1 MLRRPPRVTR
11 PDTLFPYTA
20 LFRSPW
26 PVALP
31 ADRAAAAPAGRG
43 RLPRQRRR
51 HGLRM
56 TGHPVIRPVDRPDV
70 DTLRALVS
78 PRSIAVIGASDDPT
92 RIGGRRLGYMLR
104 PRFAGPIWPVNPKH
118 VYVQG
123 LSAAPSVAHLPQRPA
138 A

>member
-51 HGLRM
+51 HGLSM

-92 RIGGRRLGYMLR
+92 RIGGRPLGDRKSTRL
-104 PRFAGPIWPVNPKH
+104 NSSH
-118 VYVQG
+118 
-123 LSAAPSVAHLPQRPA
+123 
-138 A
+138 